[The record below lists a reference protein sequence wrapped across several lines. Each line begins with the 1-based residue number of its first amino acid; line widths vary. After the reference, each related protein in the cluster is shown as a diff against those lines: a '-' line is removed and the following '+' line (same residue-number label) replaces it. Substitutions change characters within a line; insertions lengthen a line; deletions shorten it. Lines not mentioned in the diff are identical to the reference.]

1 MPLGGQLDTHEVQS
15 PEGSHRNRCPSE
27 DSQTPTRCKVQKGVI
42 ETDAPR
48 RTVRHPRGAKS
59 RRESSKQ
66 MPLGGQSDTHEVQS
80 PEGSHRN
87 RCPSE
92 DSQTP
97 TRCKVQKGVIETD
110 APRRTVRHPRG
121 ACYERRSSR
130 RRPPSNF
137 LQLDTHVVHVMSSR
151 RRPPSNFLQLCMKEG
166 RPEDALLPIFY
177 S

>member
-1 MPLGGQLDTHEVQS
+1 MPNCLSTFIYDRNTIIHRIQLDTHEVQS

-66 MPLGGQSDTHEVQS
+66 MPLGGQ
-80 PEGSHRN
+80 
-87 RCPSE
+87 
-92 DSQTP
+92 
-97 TRCKVQKGVIETD
+97 
-110 APRRTVRHPRG
+110 
-121 ACYERRSSR
+121 
-130 RRPPSNF
+130 
-137 LQLDTHVVHVMSSR
+137 LDTHVVHVM
-151 RRPPSNFLQLCMKEG
+151 KES

>member
-1 MPLGGQLDTHEVQS
+1 MPNCLSTFIYDRNTIIHRIQLDTHEVQSPEGSHQNRCPSEDSQTPTRCKVQKGVIKTDAPRRTVRHPRGAKSRRESSKQMPPGGQSDTHEVQS

-92 DSQTP
+92 DS
-97 TRCKVQKGVIETD
+97 
-110 APRRTVRHPRG
+110 
-121 ACYERRSSR
+121 
-130 RRPPSNF
+130 
-137 LQLDTHVVHVMSSR
+137 
-151 RRPPSNFLQLCMKEG
+151 
-166 RPEDALLPIFY
+166 
-177 S
+177 